1 MAGRKPGF
9 KMTDEHR
16 SKIANS
22 QVLNRLIDHVTGAP
36 ILEPSQVTAAV
47 ALLKKV
53 MPDLQSVESK
63 SEVTMR
69 NVVEMPAPAKSVED
83 WRSTVPARH

>member
-53 MPDLQSVESK
+53 MPDMQSVESK
-63 SEVTMR
+63 SEVTVR
-69 NVVEMPAPAKSVED
+69 NVVRLPSPKANADEWLSGIE
-83 WRSTVPARH
+83 TNH

>member
-9 KMTDEHR
+9 KMTDDHR
-16 SKIANS
+16 TKIANS
-22 QVLNRLIDHVTGAP
+22 QVLNRLISHVTGKP
-36 ILEPSQVTAAV
+36 ILEASQVTAAV

-63 SEVTMR
+63 SEVSVR
-69 NVVEMPAPAKSVED
+69 NVVRLPSPKANVDEWLSGIE
-83 WRSTVPARH
+83 TNH

>member
-9 KMTDEHR
+9 KMSEDHR

-22 QVLNRLIDHVTGAP
+22 QVLNRLITHVTGSP

-63 SEVTMR
+63 SEVTVR
-69 NVVEMPAPAKSVED
+69 NVVRLPNPKATADEWLSGVE
-83 WRSTVPARH
+83 TNH